1 MKLRIGIKI
10 IRNFF
15 HAKPKPRLPVR
26 IRFAHGAFGRVPEM
40 MLSVLKCVGAHVR
53 EWELPLNKR
62 NSSSGRMMVSKR
74 GVSHHAP
81 DSYLRHTRGDSGEE
95 GVAPGP
101 RVHCTVMLYIRYLT
115 LELYL

>member
-1 MKLRIGIKI
+1 MLYIALLKLRLNIKI
-10 IRNFF
+10 QRNFF

-40 MLSVLKCVGAHVR
+40 MLSVPKCVGAHVW

-62 NSSSGRMMVSKR
+62 NPTSGRMMVSKR

-95 GVAPGP
+95 GVVP
-101 RVHCTVMLYIRYLT
+101 
-115 LELYL
+115 